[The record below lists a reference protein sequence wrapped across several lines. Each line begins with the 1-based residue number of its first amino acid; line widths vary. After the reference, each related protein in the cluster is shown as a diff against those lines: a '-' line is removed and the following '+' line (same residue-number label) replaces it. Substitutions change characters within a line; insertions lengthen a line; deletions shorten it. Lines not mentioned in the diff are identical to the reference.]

1 MDKLREHVGKLP
13 KYVGKGFG
21 KLPGYDGRIGRIG
34 NGFEKLGKIPQTK
47 ICKYLGKISEKANVD
62 LNVYDFS
69 IISTRIL
76 DLFDQ
81 LTGGPYEGG
90 GREVLEDFKNVSKF
104 FSKFA

>member
-21 KLPGYDGRIGRIG
+21 KLPEYAGRIG

-47 ICKYLGKISEKANVD
+47 IREYLGKISEKANVD

>member
-21 KLPGYDGRIGRIG
+21 KLPGYAGRIG
-34 NGFEKLGKIPQTK
+34 NGFEKLGKKIPQTK
-47 ICKYLGKISEKANVD
+47 ICDYLGKISEKANVD
-62 LNVYDFS
+62 LNVY
-69 IISTRIL
+69 STRIL

-81 LTGGPYEGG
+81 LTGGPYKGN